1 MPFPQK
7 SAMVMAGILV
17 VVYGAYFAWMG
28 WWQAT
33 TPVEDIPFQPLMIL
47 IVIPLVIL
55 AVAGQVILALFA
67 PGDANAWDERDREIE
82 RRAGQPAGYI
92 LAVTVFGGIVLAMFE
107 ADPFYIANGLML
119 GWVTAQVIEYLL
131 AVELYRRGVG
141 A

>member
-82 RRAGQPAGYI
+82 RRPGNRRDTSWRSPCSAGSCWRCSRLTRSI
-92 LAVTVFGGIVLAMFE
+92 SRTRSCSGG
-107 ADPFYIANGLML
+107 
-119 GWVTAQVIEYLL
+119 
-131 AVELYRRGVG
+131 
-141 A
+141 